1 LENLNHLTNTISSI
15 CFFLNTDRNKIL
27 PCKVFI
33 EKKTNRS
40 KNNKTLLRGGD
51 RGLVGA
57 PTPARKF
64 FFSAPLLTIFIFLA

>member
-1 LENLNHLTNTISSI
+1 MQSI
-15 CFFLNTDRNKIL
+15 YRK
-27 PCKVFI
+27 
-33 EKKTNRS
+33 KKTNRS